1 MNTLAFLAGSITT
14 AAAGTVGAL
23 LLPQRPPHDWGR
35 WRVRNPGEPYIGSD
49 QLRECRTCGRIQGHW
64 WNGMT
69 RCYYREGEEWASG

>member
-23 LLPQRPPHDWGR
+23 LLPQRPP
-35 WRVRNPGEPYIGSD
+35 
-49 QLRECRTCGRIQGHW
+49 QGHW

-69 RCYYREGEEWASG
+69 RCYYREGEE